1 MDERKQTDDALFA
14 ALNKEKKKKRLR
26 RLRTTLIII
35 GVITLALVLTVL
47 YLQGKVRDALAKQS
61 ETVLTYTV
69 EYGTVSTTVSGSG
82 SIQDVDTEA
91 VTIPAGVEIDEILVD
106 PNTRV
111 KQGDVLATVDMA
123 TVMTALADVQS
134 QIEKKD
140 QELSD
145 ASAKAATTS
154 VKAGVSGRVKVI
166 YAQPGDDI
174 ASCMVEHG
182 ALALISQD
190 KYMSFSIDCGSL
202 KAGDTVTVVREDGS
216 TLSGKVE
223 SVTRGRAVIL
233 VTDKGTRPDEPV
245 SVQDSDGQLLGSGEL
260 AIHNPIKVV
269 GYTGTV
275 SSVLIKEDQQVYAES
290 SLFRI
295 KDASSAAGVS
305 SILKERQTLEDTLLS
320 LLTIYQDGAVRAP
333 FDGTVLSL
341 DDGNSSQA
349 VSSQSMTMDF
359 PSSFYSL
366 PFAGQM
372 AGMNTS
378 SSGAAASASAP
389 AADTG
394 ETTVATLSRDEEMSV
409 TISVDETD
417 ILALDVGQPAELTI
431 ESNGKDTYTGTNTG
445 IDRTAATGSGV
456 TSYSATITFA
466 KGEFML
472 GGMTA
477 DVVITISGTENVLM
491 VPTDAVNR
499 TSASAY
505 VYTAYDEKT
514 GQFIEP
520 VTVSLG
526 VSNKE
531 YTEIRS
537 GLQAGDTVCY
547 TKARNPFWMYGF
559 GTDGPYGG

>member
-1 MDERKQTDDALFA
+1 MDERKQIDDALFA
-14 ALNKEKKKKRLR
+14 ALNKEKKRKRLR

-35 GVITLALVLTVL
+35 GIIALALVLAVL
-47 YLQGKVRDALAKQS
+47 YLRGKVRDALAKQS

-82 SIQDVDTEA
+82 SIQDVDAKA
-91 VTIPAGVEIDEILVD
+91 VTIPAGVEIDEILVN

-111 KQGDVLATVDMA
+111 KQGEVLATVDMA
-123 TVMTALADVQS
+123 TVMTALADVQG

-145 ASAKAATTS
+145 AAAKAATTS

-202 KAGDTVTVVREDGS
+202 KAGDAVTVVREDGS
-216 TLSGKVE
+216 SLSGKVD
-223 SVTRGRAVIL
+223 SVTRGEAVIL

-245 SVQDSDGQLLGSGEL
+245 SARDGDGQLLGSGKL
-260 AIHNPIKVV
+260 VIHNPIKVV

-275 SSVLIKEDQQVYAES
+275 SSVLVREDQQVYAES

-333 FDGTVLSL
+333 FDGTVLTL
-341 DDGNSSQA
+341 DDGNSAQA
-349 VSSQSMTMDF
+349 VSSQAMTMDF
-359 PSSFYSL
+359 PSSIYAF

-372 AGMNTS
+372 AGMNTA
-378 SSGAAASASAP
+378 SSGAAASSSAP

-394 ETTVATLSRDEEMSV
+394 ETTVVTLSRDEEMSV

-431 ESNGKDTYTGTNTG
+431 ESIGKDIYSGTITG
-445 IDRTAATGSGV
+445 IDRTASTGSGV
-456 TSYSATITFA
+456 TSYSATITFS

-514 GQFIEP
+514 GQFIQP

-526 VSNKE
+526 VSNKD

-537 GLQAGDTVCY
+537 GLQAGDTVFY

-559 GTDGPYGG
+559 GTDSPYGG

>member
-1 MDERKQTDDALFA
+1 MDERKQIDDALFA
-14 ALNKEKKKKRLR
+14 ALNKEKKRKRLR

-35 GVITLALVLTVL
+35 GIIALALVLAVL
-47 YLQGKVRDALAKQS
+47 YLRGKVRDALAKQS

-82 SIQDVDTEA
+82 SIQDVDAKA

-111 KQGDVLATVDMA
+111 KQGEVLATVDMA
-123 TVMTALADVQS
+123 TVMTALADVQG

-145 ASAKAATTS
+145 AAAKAATTS

-202 KAGDTVTVVREDGS
+202 KAGDAVTVVREDGS
-216 TLSGKVE
+216 SLSGKVD
-223 SVTRGRAVIL
+223 SVTRGEAVIL

-245 SVQDSDGQLLGSGEL
+245 SARDGDGQLLGSGKL
-260 AIHNPIKVV
+260 VIHNPIKVV

-275 SSVLIKEDQQVYAES
+275 SSVLVREDQQVYAES

-333 FDGTVLSL
+333 FDGTVLTL
-341 DDGNSSQA
+341 DDGNSAQA
-349 VSSQSMTMDF
+349 VSSQAMTMDF
-359 PSSFYSL
+359 PSSIYAF

-372 AGMNTS
+372 AGMNTA
-378 SSGAAASASAP
+378 SSGAAASSSAP

-394 ETTVATLSRDEEMSV
+394 ETTVVTLSRDEEMSV

-431 ESNGKDTYTGTNTG
+431 ESIGKDIYSGTITG
-445 IDRTAATGSGV
+445 IDRTASTGSGV
-456 TSYSATITFA
+456 TSYSATITFS

-514 GQFIEP
+514 GQFIQP

-526 VSNKE
+526 VSNKD

-537 GLQAGDTVCY
+537 GLQAGDTVFY

-559 GTDGPYGG
+559 GTDSPYGG

>member
-1 MDERKQTDDALFA
+1 VDA
-14 ALNKEKKKKRLR
+14 K
-26 RLRTTLIII
+26 
-35 GVITLALVLTVL
+35 
-47 YLQGKVRDALAKQS
+47 
-61 ETVLTYTV
+61 
-69 EYGTVSTTVSGSG
+69 
-82 SIQDVDTEA
+82 A
-91 VTIPAGVEIDEILVD
+91 VPIPAGVEIDEILVD

-123 TVMTALADVQS
+123 TVMTALADVQG

-216 TLSGKVE
+216 TLSGKVD
-223 SVTRGRAVIL
+223 SVSRGKAVIL
-233 VTDKGTRPDEPV
+233 VTDKGTLPDEPV
-245 SVQDSDGQLLGSGEL
+245 SVRDGDGQLLGSGEL

-269 GYTGTV
+269 GYTGTI
-275 SSVLIKEDQQVYAES
+275 SSVLVREDQQVYAES

-341 DDGNSSQA
+341 DDGNGSQTA
-349 VSSQSMTMDF
+349 PSQSMTVDF
-359 PSSFYSL
+359 PSSFYSF
-366 PFAGQM
+366 PFASQM
-372 AGMNTS
+372 AGMSPS
-378 SSGAAASASAP
+378 SAGDAASASAP
-389 AADTG
+389 AGDTG
-394 ETTVATLSRDEEMSV
+394 ETTVVTLSRDEEMSV

-431 ESNGKDTYTGTNTG
+431 ESIGKDTYSGTITG
-445 IDRTAATGSGV
+445 IDRTASTGSGV
-456 TSYSATITFA
+456 TSYSATSTFS

-514 GQFIEP
+514 GQFFQP

-537 GLQAGDTVCY
+537 GLQEGDTVCY

-559 GTDGPYGG
+559 GMDSPYGG